1 MSESNLEN
9 EAARVND
16 RRRFDPDGNP
26 RPEAEEVA
34 PEQAAAPAPAPSPEA
49 VELLKV
55 QEELQAARKR
65 VDELARGY
73 QSLQQDREDFK
84 KRLSRERDGLMDVER
99 GKVVTLL
106 LEAIDELD
114 LCLQAAGS
122 DTSALATGVRL
133 IRDKLLT
140 QVAGQGVER
149 LKIVGLRF
157 DPNWAEAADMEMTTN
172 PDEDQR
178 VTAEL
183 RAGYKLKDRVLRPA
197 RVRVAKYVQPAS
209 A

>member
-1 MSESNLEN
+1 MSEPNLED
-9 EAARVND
+9 ES
-16 RRRFDPDGNP
+16 RR
-26 RPEAEEVA
+26 EELDA
-34 PEQAAAPAPAPSPEA
+34 AAAPPSPEA
-49 VELLKV
+49 IELSKTQDELLV
-55 QEELQAARKR
+55 ARKR
-65 VDELARGY
+65 VDELARAY
-73 QSLQQDREDFK
+73 QALQQDREDFK
-84 KRLSRERDGLMDVER
+84 QRLSRERDRLSEVER

-114 LCLQAAGS
+114 LCLQAS
-122 DTSALATGVRL
+122 STDTSALATGVRL
-133 IRDKLLT
+133 IRDKLLG
-140 QVAGQGVER
+140 QVAAQGVER
-149 LKIVGLRF
+149 LKIVGQTF